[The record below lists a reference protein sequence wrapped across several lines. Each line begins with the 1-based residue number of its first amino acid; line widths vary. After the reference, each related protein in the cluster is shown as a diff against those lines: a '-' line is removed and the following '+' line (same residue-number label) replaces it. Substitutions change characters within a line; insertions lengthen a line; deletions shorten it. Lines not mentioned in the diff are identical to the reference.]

1 MVLDRKIAVPL
12 KVEGFITSITYH
24 DKQMIYACA
33 STDKHLYFYK
43 KGKVKMEFYRDLEAT
58 CIQSRI
64 WYLPKQ
70 NLWLTAGIDRKLRHW
85 SLEKTMSQPTGDK
98 EKQQKGG
105 LLQVLP
111 LDFKDDITDCI
122 EIHFPRCVAVSSM
135 DKSIVLYDVEHN
147 ELLTEVVGYHQKG
160 IRHLRYQ

>member
-1 MVLDRKIAVPL
+1 MKFTKFGESAKPLDKSTHLNTINQCVSCTSSKVILMIEKFTKELKFYKENMVLDRKIAVPL

-85 SLEKTMSQPTGDK
+85 SLEKTMS
-98 EKQQKGG
+98 
-105 LLQVLP
+105 
-111 LDFKDDITDCI
+111 
-122 EIHFPRCVAVSSM
+122 
-135 DKSIVLYDVEHN
+135 
-147 ELLTEVVGYHQKG
+147 
-160 IRHLRYQ
+160 